1 MQKLGLVGGMGPQST
16 VPYYMGI
23 VYGVQSAV
31 GKPFF
36 PPLTVESVDVYHI
49 LGLLAEGRQQEVEEY
64 LLKAVENLAAA
75 GADFAA
81 LTANTSHIVYENL
94 QRRPPIPLVS
104 IIDATCDAAVAAG
117 YRRLGLLG
125 TRFTMEGEFYRL
137 PFTRAGIEIFTPDAD
152 DMAMIDERISSELEM
167 GIVNENTR
175 QALVDAIARMQKRH
189 NIDAVILGCTELP
202 LILNDAVSPVP
213 CLDTVQIHI
222 KALVSKILSNN

>member
-1 MQKLGLVGGMGPQST
+1 MPNKS
-16 VPYYMGI
+16 
-23 VYGVQSAV
+23 
-31 GKPFF
+31 KPNKEF
-36 PPLTVESVDVYHI
+36 
-49 LGLLAEGRQQEVEEY
+49 

-81 LTANTSHIVYENL
+81 LTANTSHIVFENL
-94 QRRPPIPLVS
+94 QRRSPIPLVS